1 VSQLVFVRHGQ
12 TEANRTGVLLGRM
25 DPPLNDAGRE
35 QAAAVAAR
43 VALLEPV
50 RVATSPLVRTV
61 ETAEIVAAACGL
73 AVEVD
78 DRLIEVD
85 YGEYDGLPLAELPSD
100 LVWKWRNDAEF
111 APPGGESLASVGKR
125 MGEYTSEVLDS
136 LAEGPMV
143 AVSHVSPIKAAVCW
157 ALGVD
162 PAATWHMYLDLAS
175 VTRVGRRGDGP
186 PYLASFNETAP
197 EISPR

>member
-35 QAAAVAAR
+35 QAGVVAAR
-43 VALLEPV
+43 VALLEPA
-50 RVATSPLVRTV
+50 RIATSPLVRTV

-78 DRLIEVD
+78 DRLVEVD
-85 YGEYDGLPLAELPSD
+85 YGKYDGLPLAELPAD
-100 LVWKWRNDAEF
+100 LVWKWRNDADF

-125 MGEYTSEVLDS
+125 MGEYTSEVLDT
-136 LAEGPMV
+136 LADGPVV
-143 AVSHVSPIKAAVCW
+143 AVSHVSPIKAAVLW
-157 ALGVD
+157 ALGLPD
-162 PAATWHMYLDLAS
+162 LYAWRLRLDNASITRLAP
-175 VTRVGRRGDGP
+175 GPDGP
-186 PYLASFNETAP
+186 VLLSFNE
-197 EISPR
+197 R

>member
-1 VSQLVFVRHGQ
+1 MSQLVFVRHGQ
-12 TEANRTGVLLGRM
+12 TDANRNGVLLGRL

-35 QAAAVAAR
+35 QAAVVAAR
-43 VALLEPV
+43 VALLAPA
-50 RVATSPLVRTV
+50 RIVASPLVRAM
-61 ETAEIVAAACGL
+61 ETAEIVGVACGL
-73 AVEVD
+73 SVGVD
-78 DRLIEVD
+78 ARLIEVD

-143 AVSHVSPIKAAVCW
+143 AVSHVSPIKAAVLW
-157 ALGVD
+157 ALGL
-162 PAATWHMYLDLAS
+162 PELSAWRLRLDNAS
-175 VTRVGRRGDGP
+175 VTRLAPGPDGP
-186 PYLASFNETAP
+186 VLLSFNE
-197 EISPR
+197 R

>member
-12 TEANRTGVLLGRM
+12 TDANRNGVLLGRL

-35 QAAAVAAR
+35 QAAVVAAR
-43 VALLEPV
+43 VALLAPA
-50 RVATSPLVRTV
+50 RIVASPLVRAM
-61 ETAEIVAAACGL
+61 ETAEIVGVACGL
-73 AVEVD
+73 SVGVD
-78 DRLIEVD
+78 ARLIEVD

-125 MGEYTSEVLDS
+125 MGEYTNEVLDS

-143 AVSHVSPIKAAVCW
+143 AVSHVSPIKAAVLW
-157 ALGVD
+157 ALGL
-162 PAATWHMYLDLAS
+162 PELYAWRLRLDNAS
-175 VTRVGRRGDGP
+175 VTRLAPGPDGP
-186 PYLASFNETAP
+186 VLLSFNE
-197 EISPR
+197 R

>member
-12 TEANRTGVLLGRM
+12 TDANRNGVLLGRL

-35 QAAAVAAR
+35 QAAVVAAR
-43 VALLEPV
+43 VALLAPA
-50 RVATSPLVRTV
+50 RIVASPLVRAM
-61 ETAEIVAAACGL
+61 ETAEIVGVACGL
-73 AVEVD
+73 SVGVD
-78 DRLIEVD
+78 ARLIEVD

-143 AVSHVSPIKAAVCW
+143 AVSHVSPIKAAVLW
-157 ALGVD
+157 ALGL
-162 PAATWHMYLDLAS
+162 PELSAWRLRLDNAS
-175 VTRVGRRGDGP
+175 VTRLAPGPDGP
-186 PYLASFNETAP
+186 VLLSFNE
-197 EISPR
+197 R

>member
-1 VSQLVFVRHGQ
+1 MSQLVFVRHGQ

-85 YGEYDGLPLAELPSD
+85 YGEYDGLPLADLPPD
-100 LVWKWRNDAEF
+100 LVWKWRNDADF

-125 MGEYTSEVLDS
+125 MGEYTSEVLDA
-136 LAEGPMV
+136 LANGPLV
-143 AVSHVSPIKAAVCW
+143 AVSHVSPIKASVLW
-157 ALGVD
+157 ALGLPD
-162 PAATWHMYLDLAS
+162 LYAWRLRLDNASITRLAP
-175 VTRVGRRGDGP
+175 GPDGP
-186 PYLASFNETAP
+186 VLLSFNE
-197 EISPR
+197 R

>member
-85 YGEYDGLPLAELPSD
+85 YGEYDGLPLADLPPD
-100 LVWKWRNDAEF
+100 LVWKWRNDADF

-125 MGEYTSEVLDS
+125 MGEYTSEVLDA
-136 LAEGPMV
+136 LANGPLV
-143 AVSHVSPIKAAVCW
+143 AVSHVSPIKASVLW
-157 ALGVD
+157 ALGLPD
-162 PAATWHMYLDLAS
+162 LYAWRLRLDNASITRLAP
-175 VTRVGRRGDGP
+175 GPDGP
-186 PYLASFNETAP
+186 VLLSFNE
-197 EISPR
+197 R